1 MLLYTPAYDPYHCA
15 FRMLSILR
23 EIYPAPLE
31 KEKLSILDAY
41 LAIPSLLNEL
51 KCPQNIIKKRNKVRP
66 TPSPYNQ
73 YYDAQKLFE
82 KISRIQ
88 DSTLRNFA
96 SIDLISLDKL
106 RDNIILLNIEKIEDT
121 LQEAISN
128 AHSVKPDLFEF
139 VTHDL
144 STIDLLGPNGLKKRS
159 GLMEYRYDLS

>member
-15 FRMLSILR
+15 LRILSILHA
-23 EIYPAPLE
+23 IYPAHLE

-41 LAIPSLLNEL
+41 LAIPSLLNEF
-51 KCPQNIIKKRNKVRP
+51 KCPQNFIKKRNKVLP
-66 TPSPYNQ
+66 KPSPYNQ
-73 YYDAQKLFE
+73 YYDPQKLFD

-88 DSTLRNFA
+88 DSTLRNLA
-96 SIDLISLDKL
+96 SIDLISLEKL
-106 RDNIILLNIEKIEDT
+106 RDNVILLNIEKIEDT

-128 AHSVKPDLFEF
+128 THSIKPDLFEF
-139 VTHDL
+139 LTHDL